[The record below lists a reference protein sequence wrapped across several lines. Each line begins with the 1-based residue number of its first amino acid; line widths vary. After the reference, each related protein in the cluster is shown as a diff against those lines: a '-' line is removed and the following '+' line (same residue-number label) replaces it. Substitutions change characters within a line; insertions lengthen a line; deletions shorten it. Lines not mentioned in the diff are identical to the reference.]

1 MSKIFDL
8 WTKEFDMSF
17 QEKSNLAMTVI
28 FVVVY
33 SSYFVR
39 VVAPAF
45 ESGPSMDGVAP
56 YLFSAV
62 LFLVFGGIVAH
73 ILIAMAAPNEA
84 DTADER
90 DKLIEMRADARS
102 SYVLGSGALL
112 ALGLALMEQDLFWII
127 HAILAGL
134 VLSEIAK
141 GVLRAIDYRRGV

>member
-1 MSKIFDL
+1 
-8 WTKEFDMSF
+8 MSF

-28 FVVVY
+28 FVVAY
-33 SSYFVR
+33 SAYFGR
-39 VVAPAF
+39 VVPGALMN
-45 ESGPSMDGVAP
+45 GPSMEAVGP
-56 YLFSAV
+56 YLFAAV

-73 ILIAMAAPNEA
+73 ILIAMTAPNES

-90 DKLIEMRADARS
+90 DKMIEMRADARS
-102 SYVLGSGALL
+102 SYVLGTGAIL
-112 ALGLALMEQDLFWII
+112 ALGLALMEQPLFWIV